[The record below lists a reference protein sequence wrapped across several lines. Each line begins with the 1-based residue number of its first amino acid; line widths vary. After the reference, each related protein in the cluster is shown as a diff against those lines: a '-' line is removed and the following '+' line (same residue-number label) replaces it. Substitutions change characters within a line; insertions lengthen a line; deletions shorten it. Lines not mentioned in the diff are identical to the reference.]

1 MTGVKGKGPPNAAEL
16 RKQAEERLQ
25 GKAVHASLKSV
36 QSQEAMQGLVHELE
50 VHQIELEMQ
59 NESLRQ
65 TCDELQL
72 SQNMYEELY
81 DFAPISYF
89 IFDTCGLIRG
99 ANLKASRLLGIDRQ
113 QLIKKVF
120 SGFIADAE
128 SRTVFSNT
136 LELAVHR
143 KEVQRS
149 RITIRTN
156 DGKLIHGQLK
166 AVGLDKTDSDDVRVL
181 CSIVDE
187 TLRVRLATELKV
199 IHDNLELTV
208 QERTKELTSANLK
221 LSHERDEHKKA
232 KDSLQTAFNE
242 IQLLKDRLQAENT
255 YLLQEAG
262 AKHNF
267 GEIIGQSKALT
278 QVFHLVERWPV

>member
-89 IFDTCGLIRG
+89 IFDT
-99 ANLKASRLLGIDRQ
+99 DR
-113 QLIKKVF
+113 KSV
-120 SGFIADAE
+120 
-128 SRTVFSNT
+128 V
-136 LELAVHR
+136 
-143 KEVQRS
+143 
-149 RITIRTN
+149 
-156 DGKLIHGQLK
+156 
-166 AVGLDKTDSDDVRVL
+166 
-181 CSIVDE
+181 
-187 TLRVRLATELKV
+187 
-199 IHDNLELTV
+199 
-208 QERTKELTSANLK
+208 
-221 LSHERDEHKKA
+221 
-232 KDSLQTAFNE
+232 
-242 IQLLKDRLQAENT
+242 
-255 YLLQEAG
+255 
-262 AKHNF
+262 
-267 GEIIGQSKALT
+267 
-278 QVFHLVERWPV
+278 